1 MCHIGK
7 SFGGVR
13 VLEDVDFDV
22 RAGEVH
28 ALAGENGA
36 GKSTLMRI
44 LTGALPEYEGAIRL
58 AGRTVRFASPPHAF
72 QHGIRIIHQELS
84 LVPALSVLDNIF
96 MGRERAGAFRLDRR
110 AEEQRVRPVLDRL
123 GLALDLQQPVEE
135 LPLAHQQLVELAKA
149 LVFEA
154 RLLVMDEPTSA
165 LNAQEVERLLAV
177 VRDLRSRGCGIVYI
191 THRMEEVYRV
201 ADRITVLRDGRRVA
215 TERADVLTRE
225 RLVQAMIGRA
235 EGEQYPPAR
244 PLAGPLRLQ
253 VRDFRVKRARGLAV
267 DGVSLE
273 ARAGEIVG
281 LAGLEGSGRSELLMG
296 LFGGL
301 GCSASGEVRI
311 EGRRV
316 SVDCPARAVREGL
329 ALLTSD
335 RKTTGLVM
343 SMDAG
348 ANITLASQ
356 ERHACRGWRR
366 LRSER
371 AALERQVR
379 QLGIRGVVEGREIAT
394 LSGGNQQKVALG
406 KWLETGPRI
415 LLLDEPTRGI
425 DVGAKHEIYQLMQR
439 WKEQGL
445 ALLLVTSEL
454 PELLA
459 LADRILVLHRGRL
472 VRELARAE
480 ATPQRVLRAAMG
492 EEAA

>member
-22 RAGEVH
+22 QAGEVH
-28 ALAGENGA
+28 VLAGENGA

-44 LTGALPEYEGAIRL
+44 LTGAIPDYEGEIRL
-58 AGRTVRFASPPHAF
+58 GGRAMRFASPPHAF
-72 QHGIRIIHQELS
+72 RHGIRIIHQELS

-96 MGRERAGAFRLDRR
+96 LGRERAGAIRLDRR
-110 AEEQRVRPVLDRL
+110 AEAQRARPVLDRL
-123 GLALDLQQPVEE
+123 GLALDLRQPVEE

-149 LVFEA
+149 LVFDA

-177 VRDLRSRGCGIVYI
+177 VRDLRGRGCGIVYI

-201 ADRITVLRDGRRVA
+201 ADRITVLRDGRRIC

-225 RLVQAMIGRA
+225 RLVQGMIGRA
-235 EGEQYPPAR
+235 EGELYPAAR
-244 PLAGPLRLQ
+244 PVKGPVRLQ
-253 VRDFRVKRARGLAV
+253 VEDFRVRRGRGAAV

-273 ARAGEIVG
+273 VRAGEIVG

-296 LFGGL
+296 LFGGQ
-301 GCSASGEVRI
+301 GRSASGAVRI
-311 EGRRV
+311 EGRPAAI
-316 SVDCPARAVREGL
+316 SCPAEAVRAGL

-335 RKTTGLVM
+335 RKTTGLVL
-343 SMDAG
+343 SMDAC
-348 ANITLASQ
+348 ANITLASPR
-356 ERHACRGWRR
+356 RHARWGWRR

-371 AALERQVR
+371 AALDRQVS
-379 QLGIRGVVEGREIAT
+379 QLRIRGVAEGREVAT

-425 DVGAKHEIYQLMQR
+425 DVGAKHEIYQLMHR
-439 WKEQGL
+439 WKEQGM
-445 ALLLVTSEL
+445 ALLLVTSEM

-459 LADRILVLHRGRL
+459 LADRIVVLHRGR
-472 VRELARAE
+472 VARELARAD